1 MKKLLIKQMMLAAS
15 VILLGACGSDND
27 GTAPDPTADFTA
39 EADGSDPLTLHFT
52 NTSKD
57 ASTYEWDFGD
67 DNTST
72 DKDPS
77 HTYAKG
83 GAYEVKLIA
92 KSSAGKTAEKK
103 NLATSPANLI
113 GGSDM
118 DVSTKAFWT
127 VDTLNAPSPTSWAFS
142 EGSLSFWNE
151 LGNQTNIMVWQPIYV
166 EKGKEY
172 LFSAHVKGGG
182 ASNMW
187 FEVYFG
193 STVPAKG
200 ADYSDN
206 KYIAL
211 STWGGCGVEAV
222 DGDLAIIGCDGAGKD
237 AAGIITFENTGVIYF
252 GIKTGVWDGSFTNA
266 ISIDDV
272 SVTLNSGD

>member
-15 VILLGACGSDND
+15 VIFLGACGSDNET
-27 GTAPDPTADFTA
+27 TAPDPTADFTA
-39 EADGSDPLTLHFT
+39 AADGSNALTINFT

-67 DNTST
+67 GSHST

-83 GAYEVKLIA
+83 GAYKVKLVA
-92 KSSAGKTAEKK
+92 TATSGKTAEKED
-103 NLATSPANLI
+103 LTTSKANLI
-113 GGSDM
+113 GGGDM
-118 DVSTKAFWT
+118 ELSTKASWT
-127 VDTLNAPSPTSWAFS
+127 IDTLNAPAPTSWEFS
-142 EGSLSFWNE
+142 DGSLSFWNDE
-151 LGNQTNIMVWQPIYV
+151 GTETNILVWQPIYV

-193 STVPAKG
+193 ATKPAKG
-200 ADYSDN
+200 ADYTDN

-211 STWGGCGVEAV
+211 NTWSGCAIDPV
-222 DGDLAIIGCDGAGKD
+222 DGDLATIGCDGSGKD
-237 AAGIITFENTGVIYF
+237 AAGIITFENTGVVYF
-252 GIKTGVWDGSFTNA
+252 AIKTGVWDGAFTNA
-266 ISIDDV
+266 VSIDDV
-272 SVTLNSGD
+272 SVTLHEGD